1 MSWVKSQSAQLVL
14 PISIN
19 PDASWAHWVSRDVTR
34 EVEAVAKQ
42 MDSSGSGLFIWGA
55 EGDGKSH
62 LLQACCAQVPAS
74 ARYVPLSALLDYPP
88 SSVLEQAENDGLLV
102 IDDVH
107 LIDGRSDWQEALF
120 HCFNRCSAQ
129 SVPIVAA
136 GRAPP
141 SALTTV
147 LPDLQSR
154 LSLLSVFRLPA
165 WDLGDFEHL
174 LSELLRARGVIL
186 SAEVARY
193 LSIRLRRIPKEA
205 VRVAKIIDQAS
216 LAEQRSPTIPFLK
229 TLGL

>member
-1 MSWVKSQSAQLVL
+1 
-14 PISIN
+14 
-19 PDASWAHWVSRDVTR
+19 
-34 EVEAVAKQ
+34 
-42 MDSSGSGLFIWGA
+42 
-55 EGDGKSH
+55 
-62 LLQACCAQVPAS
+62 
-74 ARYVPLSALLDYPP
+74 
-88 SSVLEQAENDGLLV
+88 VLEQAENDGLLV
-102 IDDVH
+102 IDDIH

>member
-1 MSWVKSQSAQLVL
+1 MKSQSAQLVL
-14 PISIN
+14 PILIN

-42 MDSSGSGLFIWGA
+42 MDSSDSGLFIWGA

-62 LLQACCAQVPAS
+62 LLQACCAHAPAS

>member
-1 MSWVKSQSAQLVL
+1 
-14 PISIN
+14 
-19 PDASWAHWVSRDVTR
+19 
-34 EVEAVAKQ
+34 
-42 MDSSGSGLFIWGA
+42 
-55 EGDGKSH
+55 
-62 LLQACCAQVPAS
+62 
-74 ARYVPLSALLDYPP
+74 
-88 SSVLEQAENDGLLV
+88 
-102 IDDVH
+102 
-107 LIDGRSDWQEALF
+107 
-120 HCFNRCSAQ
+120 
-129 SVPIVAA
+129 
-136 GRAPP
+136 
-141 SALTTV
+141 LTTV